1 MKRIVSILLIMCLC
15 FGIISGCGEKEPE
28 EEKTDSEAVTQYS
41 YESSEPEQNDDG
53 LSAEKEEELLKRQ
66 EESKTIYADLIS
78 NIQNDI
84 PELSVEYIIDKK
96 DGGKEKSIHME
107 MLESKDATINK
118 MAILTTTKET
128 LLNENEI
135 TSITVF
141 VEHNGESAGIVMF
154 DNENG
159 SYEPTVNTL

>member
-1 MKRIVSILLIMCLC
+1 M
-15 FGIISGCGEKEPE
+15 
-28 EEKTDSEAVTQYS
+28 
-41 YESSEPEQNDDG
+41 
-53 LSAEKEEELLKRQ
+53 
-66 EESKTIYADLIS
+66 IS

-96 DGGKEKSIHME
+96 DGGKEMSIHME